1 MKKLLLILTLLC
13 SWMVGASQEPEKSIE
28 ERMTDLENIV
38 TSLQTRIDEV
48 TRQNL
53 ALKHAISLTPTM
65 AEYTA
70 ENGVIYRLLE
80 AKGNRAKGE
89 FELVISA
96 LNPTKKDITVGY
108 DYGPQMVDE
117 TGYAYVINTDQISAK
132 IANRNIS
139 SSGTT
144 LMPDAPVEMVLRYS
158 VNHEPQYIK
167 YLKLG
172 GSFLY
177 SGSTFRFANIPI
189 KWE

>member
-13 SWMVGASQEPEKSIE
+13 SWMAGASQEPEKSIE

-70 ENGVIYRLLE
+70 ENGVIYRLLK
-80 AKGNRAKGE
+80 ATGNNETGE
-89 FELVISA
+89 FELIISV
-96 LNPTKKDITVGY
+96 LNPTSEDLNVCYIN
-108 DYGPQMVDE
+108 GPEMVDE
-117 TGYAYVINTDQISAK
+117 TGYAYLYFKDQTEAT
-132 IANRNIS
+132 IARNGVCS
-139 SSGTT
+139 KTT
-144 LMPDAPVEMVLRYS
+144 LMPDAPVEMVLKFKVAHR
-158 VNHEPQYIK
+158 PQYIK
-167 YLKLG
+167 AFKYRNMHDFYKC
-172 GSFLY
+172 
-177 SGSTFRFANIPI
+177 TFRFANIPI